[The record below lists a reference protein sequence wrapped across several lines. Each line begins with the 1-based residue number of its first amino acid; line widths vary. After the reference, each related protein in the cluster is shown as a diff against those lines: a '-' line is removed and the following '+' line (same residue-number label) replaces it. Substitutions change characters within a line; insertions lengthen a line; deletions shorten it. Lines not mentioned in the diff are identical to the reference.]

1 MHGSEHRAWF
11 FGQEFSTVSIHG
23 WTSIFA
29 RFGEIFGTKSRSMSQ
44 EGGHCTG
51 HCPCDHMSA
60 GWTFVLGMVFCFV
73 LVMDFCTS
81 PDTCDRRRREAT
93 NPSRASFHPLP
104 VTPDKNF
111 SKPSKYG
118 RPSVD
123 GHSRKFLSEEPRA
136 GQKIVIG
143 LRPWT
148 EDTCGECKIRRRRGR
163 PMGSKDKK
171 QRVRRSQGV

>member
-1 MHGSEHRAWF
+1 MSSF
-11 FGQEFSTVSIHG
+11 FPLSPPAHSFFIGPIVIN
-23 WTSIFA
+23 IY
-29 RFGEIFGTKSRSMSQ
+29 I
-44 EGGHCTG
+44 
-51 HCPCDHMSA
+51 
-60 GWTFVLGMVFCFV
+60 FVLGMVFCFV

-123 GHSRKFLSEEPRA
+123 GHSRKFLSKEPRA
-136 GQKIVIG
+136 GPG
-143 LRPWT
+143 REPEGPRPRP
-148 EDTCGECKIRRRRGR
+148 RRERERERERERDLLGNNVHDGR
-163 PMGSKDKK
+163 PGRSPVTGLAYPMWAGLAAGSD
-171 QRVRRSQGV
+171 